1 VRKTDFEYFTTFG
14 VLEFTTKELLNLPE
28 IERQFLLAASLITND
43 VRFHWSLMA
52 RSKTDGQNDD
62 VKVMQL
68 VRDFWSLR
76 KLSAV
81 VYEAQLALNRFVGQ
95 IDILKNMIAAGT
107 LIIIKSANSGKYLE
121 LANQLRN
128 KSAYHYGESEL
139 VKNIE
144 GFDPDA
150 KHTYYA
156 HEQHGNSISALCEQ
170 IVTLP
175 TIKNAFDGA
184 NENDFHAWC
193 RSSSNSILHFC
204 NLAIA
209 NICIERMPDKCIQI
223 KQIVLG
229 DEATLQD
236 HRWPLCLVVETTEV
250 KL

>member
-1 VRKTDFEYFTTFG
+1 MKEDFEYFTTFG
-14 VLEFTTKELLNLPE
+14 VLEFTTKELLALPE
-28 IERQFLLAASLITND
+28 IERQFLLAVSLITND

-81 VYEAQLALNRFVGQ
+81 VYEAQLVLNGFVGQ
-95 IDILKNMIAAGT
+95 IDILKKMIEFGT
-107 LIIIKSANSGKYLE
+107 SIIAKSANGGKYLE

-128 KSAYHYGESEL
+128 KSTYHYGVSEL

-144 GFDPDA
+144 GFDQDA

-156 HEQHGNSISALCEQ
+156 HQQHGNSISALCEQ

-175 TIKNAFDGA
+175 TINNAFVGA
-184 NENDFHAWC
+184 NMNDFHTWC
-193 RSSSNSILHFC
+193 RSSSNSILNFC
-204 NLAIA
+204 NVAIA
-209 NICIERMPDKCIQI
+209 EICNQRMPDKYIQM
-223 KQIVLG
+223 KQVILG
-229 DEATLQD
+229 DEAATLD
-236 HRWPLCLVVETTEV
+236 HRWPLCLVTENPTA
-250 KL
+250 KM